1 MRRSTLATAIL
12 FSLAS
17 PAWGAG
23 LEDGTWG
30 ETSAVRTEPEVVRRR
45 LKMVVNAFKCV
56 LLRTNAYIP
65 TGRNSRNVNKIKQ
78 LIEVDGTALKKTA

>member
-1 MRRSTLATAIL
+1 MRRSILATAIL

-23 LEDGTWG
+23 LEDGTWW

-45 LKMVVNAFKCV
+45 LEMVVNAFKC
-56 LLRTNAYIP
+56 LQMRTFRPGETAE
-65 TGRNSRNVNKIKQ
+65 TSIK
-78 LIEVDGTALKKTA
+78 